1 MPNGN
6 PKQNKGGE
14 WYSRDLLI
22 VINEKL
28 RRGRCAYHH
37 IYNNGAEH
45 LVTLENY
52 VEFAFDHVDR
62 QSKQMTIAKLI
73 GRYKSPNKLI
83 VEMSKCILTC
93 HNCHTRKG
101 FDAGDFNI
109 RQNIHQLGLFDA
121 QQK

>member
-37 IYNNGAEH
+37 TYNDGAEH

-73 GRYKSPNKLI
+73 
-83 VEMSKCILTC
+83 VEMSKCVLTC

-101 FDAGDFNI
+101 FDAGDFSI
-109 RQNIHQLGLFDA
+109 GQNIHQPGLFDA
-121 QQK
+121 